1 MNLQLVVLVGLGLVV
16 YAVLRLV
23 SAQRKAKAGAAR
35 YQKMLKI
42 CAANGGVPGPV
53 DIPGTGAFGPA
64 MEALAANGIPVNLV
78 NLINRLSGLS
88 NQFSNAADF
97 YRVEEKTKLFFTMV
111 TARFPGINMPHISV
125 TRKGL
130 PGTPVW
136 GQFRIEVES
145 IAFTQR
151 FNVTAQDNRLG
162 FMLLDL
168 PMIQW
173 ILDCADVNFDMVGDG
188 LMAYVY
194 RAEEGAPILN
204 RAFELRP
211 TNTDGSE
218 LELLYRFVNGFGQR
232 IPALIKAEFAAP
244 AQ

>member
-1 MNLQLVVLVGLGLVV
+1 MNLQLVILGALVLVAYV
-16 YAVLRLV
+16 VLRLV
-23 SAQRKAKAGAAR
+23 SAQRKAKAAAAR
-35 YQKMLKI
+35 YKKMFQI
-42 CAANGGVPGPV
+42 CTANGGVPGPV
-53 DIPGTGAFGPA
+53 DIPSMDALMPA
-64 MEALAANGIPVNLV
+64 MQALAATGIPVVSLF
-78 NLINRLSGLS
+78 NRFSGLS

-97 YRVEEKTKLFFTMV
+97 YRVEESTKLFFTMV

-130 PGTPVW
+130 PGSPVW
-136 GQFRIEVES
+136 GQGRLEVES

-151 FNVTAQDNRLG
+151 FTVTAWDKRLG

-168 PMIQW
+168 PMIEW

-218 LELLYRFVNGFGQR
+218 LELLYKFVNGFGQR
-232 IPALIKAEFAAP
+232 IPAQLKAEFTAP